1 MADSRYG
8 ILVTYPIY
16 NQAQHVFD
24 GGATLDEAKTAAY
37 KLMTKEPSIVSVV
50 VYPLAFVEDETYVLT
65 RENQKQAGHSGW
77 QRASEAYGTIG
88 GGKTR

>member
-1 MADSRYG
+1 MRR
-8 ILVTYPIY
+8 
-16 NQAQHVFD
+16 
-24 GGATLDEAKTAAY
+24 KTAAY
-37 KLMTKEPSIVSVV
+37 KFDDQGAFNRLGGGLS
-50 VYPLAFVEDETYVLT
+50 LAFVEDETYVLT